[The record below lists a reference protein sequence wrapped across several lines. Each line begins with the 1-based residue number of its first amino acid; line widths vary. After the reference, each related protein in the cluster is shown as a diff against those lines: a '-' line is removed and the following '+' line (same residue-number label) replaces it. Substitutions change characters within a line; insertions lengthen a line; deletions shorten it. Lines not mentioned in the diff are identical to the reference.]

1 LRDSSIPTSAEPE
14 GGGGGP
20 ARPGEVVG
28 SAAPGP
34 ASARATGPGS
44 AFGRSRVPPRDRRRR
59 ARGTDIAFSQTDLPT
74 VSHRSPENGPAYP
87 GAGRNPSREAG
98 WKDPSRGRKEGSGE
112 HGDGEFFSLQKGVSV
127 GPAPRGSANPPGP
140 SPLQGSGRQAGKW
153 LRDQR
158 RRPAAAAFSWRK
170 ARPSRTRVAGLPTTS
185 RHMQVA
191 RAMSGWRAT
200 KDSRTRAPW

>member
-1 LRDSSIPTSAEPE
+1 MRDSSIPTSAEPE

-34 ASARATGPGS
+34 ASARATGPGGT
-44 AFGRSRVPPRDRRRR
+44 FGRSRVPPRDRRRP
-59 ARGTDIAFSQTDLPT
+59 APGTDIAFSQTDLPT

-112 HGDGEFFSLQKGVSV
+112 HGDGECPSLQKGAAF
-127 GPAPRGSANPPGP
+127 GPAPTDRRTRPDPPLCRVRAGR
-140 SPLQGSGRQAGKW
+140 LGSGCGISGGGP
-153 LRDQR
+153 R
-158 RRPAAAAFSWRK
+158 RRPFRGGRRGRRGPGW
-170 ARPSRTRVAGLPTTS
+170 PGCQ
-185 RHMQVA
+185 RH
-191 RAMSGWRAT
+191 RAT
-200 KDSRTRAPW
+200 CR